1 MGPIGKGLGEM
12 FGCLVTLVI
21 IGFIAAGIFLG
32 IFIWGSNDIESTQ
45 RIIPEIR
52 IEKSIIV
59 GYDGES
65 VIKNDT
71 IFVYKTIK

>member
-1 MGPIGKGLGEM
+1 MSGIGSGLSEL
-12 FGCLVTLVI
+12 FGCLIGLVLV
-21 IGFIAAGIFLG
+21 GFIASGIMIG
-32 IFIWGSNDIESTQ
+32 VFIWGSNDIESTQ

-59 GYDGES
+59 KDGES